1 LGRERSGTSGRSP
14 VGYLLFGVVYAVA
27 AAGCTAPVFVAV
39 AVLVVAGLVKV
50 YLYLF
55 EFGGLGRLG
64 V

>member
-1 LGRERSGTSGRSP
+1 
-14 VGYLLFGVVYAVA
+14 VYGQLDVWALSE
-27 AAGCTAPVFVAV
+27 PVFVAV
-39 AVLVVAGLVKV
+39 AVLVVAGLVQV